1 MHKIICLEIVFA
13 SQIHKI
19 MKKVLALTTKIVFTS
34 LKVNKK
40 VQNNQFLT
48 VFVDIISNKYVFME
62 LKCSE

>member
-1 MHKIICLEIVFA
+1 MEIVFA

-48 VFVDIISNKYVFME
+48 VFVDIIINKYF
-62 LKCSE
+62 LWN